1 MAQGDKMTTTDG
13 INWLITRL
21 NNEKKNLTSHFVQS
35 LVCQFCSDC
44 TQCPLFLGLKNNTV
58 ECANIVKE

>member
-58 ECANIVKE
+58 ECASIVKE